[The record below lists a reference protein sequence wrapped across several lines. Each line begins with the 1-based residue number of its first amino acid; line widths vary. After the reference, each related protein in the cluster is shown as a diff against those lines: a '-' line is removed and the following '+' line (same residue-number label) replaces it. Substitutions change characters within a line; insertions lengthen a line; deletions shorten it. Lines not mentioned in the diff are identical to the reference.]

1 MASLEKSCKY
11 EKQVILQQIQNLKQL
26 NSFGAGYID
35 YADIEQ
41 WRDRF
46 VFFLFHRWSY
56 MNNAAH
62 LSFGKG
68 CEKNIQSKN
77 LIFGD
82 DLPRKKNCY
91 KYSKEPKKNQ
101 AWYISD
107 NEQLHFPSSRAISKN
122 VQSLH
127 QKHGRFVSVW
137 QTGDR
142 RLNPVSMVYRT
153 SFAFSSMW
161 LWPTLMWLPYS
172 SRLQLIALCVKS

>member
-82 DLPRKKNCY
+82 DLPRKK
-91 KYSKEPKKNQ
+91 KLLQVFQRTKK
-101 AWYISD
+101 
-107 NEQLHFPSSRAISKN
+107 KT
-122 VQSLH
+122 
-127 QKHGRFVSVW
+127 KHGIYLTMSNYTSQALELSAKMINHYTRSMADLLAFGRLEI
-137 QTGDR
+137 GD
-142 RLNPVSMVYRT
+142 
-153 SFAFSSMW
+153 
-161 LWPTLMWLPYS
+161 
-172 SRLQLIALCVKS
+172 